1 MCANKLYKSKIKTAM
16 KQKLLLLT
24 MMLCVM
30 VSCTTEMDDYLSIP
44 NETTLT
50 QEEESIITRAMGCD
64 SLELGELVP
73 WEPSEEMLHL
83 KELYNEALLTK
94 PELMAIDA
102 EIISTPTSY
111 DDFFSSNIYAIRE
124 LPITIKAR
132 AIASGSTSG
141 YSYFTCSG
149 ASKEVTLGNSST
161 SANSKFYLKILPA
174 STGIPYLIYSN
185 VSKTPL
191 CVGYYTNNPDN
202 KILMSASNDSGSLYS
217 ASWNLLPSSSY
228 KGYFAIQSESYMG
241 QSNPDDMWSIFY
253 HVLEA
258 KTGNK
263 IGYSQRVSNK
273 AQQDFLISP
282 ANSFE
287 LKSVEYDLDNAT
299 ITSSSMLS
307 KVTSLTNSLEIEQ
320 WVNINVSLT
329 ANETSNYYETAG
341 NLSLNI
347 TAPSS
352 LKFPRPIPVANQ
364 AVLLDGTVSDAIYA
378 RTTQNISKTVNYTTS
393 IMMKPRS
400 LLQLTTKFKTFI
412 LNVPYVATATY
423 KVSESDIREVKV
435 RGSWRGYVIA
445 DPEYYLPINEPRFY
459 DLDTGVEKNYVL
471 EFNEAEN
478 IYIVK

>member
-1 MCANKLYKSKIKTAM
+1 M
-16 KQKLLLLT
+16 KQKFLLLT

-44 NETTLT
+44 NETTLA
-50 QEEESIITRAMGCD
+50 QEEEPIITRAMGCD

-141 YSYFTCSG
+141 CSYFTCSG

-258 KTGNK
+258 KTGDK
-263 IGYSQRVSNK
+263 IGYSQRVSNR

-282 ANSFE
+282 VNSFE
-287 LKSVEYDLDNAT
+287 LQSVEYDLANAT
-299 ITSSSMLS
+299 ITSGSMVS
-307 KVTSLTNSLEIEQ
+307 KVTSLTNTLEIPNRVQ
-320 WVNINVSLT
+320 VNVKLT
-329 ANETSNYYETAG
+329 TNETSNYYETAG
-341 NLSLNI
+341 NLSFNI
-347 TAPSS
+347 TSPTT
-352 LKFPRPIPVANQ
+352 LKFPRPIPIAGQ
-364 AVLLDGTVSDAIYA
+364 AVLTDDIVPDATYA
-378 RTTQNISKTVNYTTS
+378 KTTQNISKTVEYVTE
-393 IMMKPRS
+393 IEMKPKS

-423 KVSESDIREVKV
+423 NDREVKV
-435 RGSWRGYVIA
+435 RGNWRGYAIA
-445 DPEYYLPINEPRFY
+445 NPEYNAPINEPRFY
-459 DLDTGVEKNYVL
+459 DLETGEEKNYLL

>member
-30 VSCTTEMDDYLSIP
+30 VSCTTEMDDYLNIP

-50 QEEESIITRAMGCD
+50 QEEESIITRAMCCD

-94 PELMAIDA
+94 PDLMAIDA

-141 YSYFTCSG
+141 CSYFTCSG

-258 KTGNK
+258 KTGDK

-282 ANSFE
+282 VNSFE
-287 LKSVEYDLDNAT
+287 LQSVEYDLANAT
-299 ITSSSMLS
+299 ITSGSMVS
-307 KVTSLTNSLEIEQ
+307 KVTSLTNTLEITNRVQ
-320 WVNINVSLT
+320 VNVKLT
-329 ANETSNYYETAG
+329 TNETSNYYETAG
-341 NLSLNI
+341 NLSFNI
-347 TAPSS
+347 TSPTT
-352 LKFPRPIPVANQ
+352 LKFPRPIPIAGQ
-364 AVLLDGTVSDAIYA
+364 AVLTDDIVPDATYA
-378 RTTQNISKTVNYTTS
+378 RTTQNISKTVEYVTE
-393 IMMKPRS
+393 IEMKPKS

-423 KVSESDIREVKV
+423 NDREVKV
-435 RGSWRGYVIA
+435 RGNWRGYAIA
-445 DPEYYLPINEPRFY
+445 NPEYNAPINEPRFY
-459 DLDTGVEKNYVL
+459 DLETGEEKNYLL

>member
-1 MCANKLYKSKIKTAM
+1 M

-50 QEEESIITRAMGCD
+50 QEEESIITRAMCCD

-94 PELMAIDA
+94 PDLMAIDA

-141 YSYFTCSG
+141 CSYFTCSG

-258 KTGNK
+258 KTGDK

-282 ANSFE
+282 VNSFE
-287 LKSVEYDLDNAT
+287 LQSVEYDLANAT
-299 ITSSSMLS
+299 ITSGSMVS
-307 KVTSLTNSLEIEQ
+307 KVTSLTNTLEITNRVQ
-320 WVNINVSLT
+320 VNVKLT
-329 ANETSNYYETAG
+329 TNETSNYYETAG
-341 NLSLNI
+341 NLSFNI
-347 TAPSS
+347 TSPTT
-352 LKFPRPIPVANQ
+352 LKFPRPIPIAGQ
-364 AVLLDGTVSDAIYA
+364 AVLTDDIVPDATYA
-378 RTTQNISKTVNYTTS
+378 RTTQNISKTVEYVTE
-393 IMMKPRS
+393 IEMKPKS

-423 KVSESDIREVKV
+423 NDREVKV
-435 RGSWRGYVIA
+435 RGNWRGYAIA
-445 DPEYYLPINEPRFY
+445 NPEYNAPINEPRFY
-459 DLDTGVEKNYVL
+459 DLETGEEKNYLL

>member
-1 MCANKLYKSKIKTAM
+1 M
-16 KQKLLLLT
+16 KQKFLLWA
-24 MMLCVM
+24 MMLCAM
-30 VSCTTEMDDYLSIP
+30 VSCTTELDDYLNLP
-44 NETTLT
+44 NDTVLT
-50 QEEESIITRAMGCD
+50 QEESIITRAMGCD
-64 SLELGELVP
+64 SLELGELVQ
-73 WEPSEEMLHL
+73 WEPTEEMLQL
-83 KELYNEALLTK
+83 KELYNEARLAM
-94 PELMAIDA
+94 PEMISTNA
-102 EIISTPTSY
+102 EIITPSTSIEDY
-111 DDFFSSNIYAIRE
+111 FYSNIYAIRE

-132 AIASGSTSG
+132 AIASGATSG
-141 YSYFTCSG
+141 CSYFTCSG

-217 ASWNLLPSSSY
+217 AGWDLLPSSSY
-228 KGYFAIQSESYMG
+228 KGYFAIQSESYIG
-241 QSNPDDMWSIFY
+241 QSDPDDMWSIFY

-258 KTGNK
+258 KTGDK

-282 ANSFE
+282 VNSFE
-287 LKSVEYDLDNAT
+287 LQSVEYDLDNAT

-307 KVTSLTNSLEIEQ
+307 KVTSLTNSLEIGQ

-329 ANETSNYYETAG
+329 ANETSNYNETAG

-347 TAPSS
+347 AAPSN
-352 LKFPRPIPVANQ
+352 LRLPRPVPVANQ
-364 AVLLDGTVSDAIYA
+364 AVLLEGTASDAIYA
-378 RTTQNISKTVNYTTS
+378 KTTQNISKTVNYTTS

-423 KVSESDIREVKV
+423 KVSDSDIREVKV
-435 RGSWRGYVIA
+435 QGSWRGYVIA

-459 DLDTGVEKNYVL
+459 DLDTGAEKNYLL

>member
-1 MCANKLYKSKIKTAM
+1 M

-50 QEEESIITRAMGCD
+50 QKEESIITRAMCCD
-64 SLELGELVP
+64 SLELGKLVP

-141 YSYFTCSG
+141 CSYFTCSG

-258 KTGNK
+258 KTGDK

-282 ANSFE
+282 VNSFE
-287 LKSVEYDLDNAT
+287 LQSVEYDLANAT
-299 ITSSSMLS
+299 ITSGSMVS
-307 KVTSLTNSLEIEQ
+307 KVTSLTNTLEITNRVQ
-320 WVNINVSLT
+320 VNVKLT
-329 ANETSNYYETAG
+329 TNETSNYYETAG
-341 NLSLNI
+341 NLSFNI
-347 TAPSS
+347 TSPTT
-352 LKFPRPIPVANQ
+352 LKFPRPIPIAGQ
-364 AVLLDGTVSDAIYA
+364 AVLTDDIVPDATYA
-378 RTTQNISKTVNYTTS
+378 RTTQNISKTVEYVTE
-393 IMMKPRS
+393 IEMKPKS

-423 KVSESDIREVKV
+423 NDREVKV
-435 RGSWRGYVIA
+435 RGNWRGYAIA
-445 DPEYYLPINEPRFY
+445 NPEYNAPINEPRFY
-459 DLDTGVEKNYVL
+459 DLETGEEKNYLL